1 MGLLAWIILGA
12 IAGLIANLLMGSR
25 LGIIGTILLGIVGA
39 IVGGWLAGTVLH
51 VADVTGLN
59 LTSIIVAVFGA
70 IVFIVVARALTGR
83 RRVY

>member
-25 LGIIGTILLGIVGA
+25 LGVVGTILLGIIGA
-39 IVGGWLAGTVLH
+39 VVGGWLAGNVLG

-59 LTSIIVAVFGA
+59 LTSVMVAVFGA
-70 IVFIVVARALTGR
+70 IIVILVARVLTGR
-83 RRVY
+83 RAY